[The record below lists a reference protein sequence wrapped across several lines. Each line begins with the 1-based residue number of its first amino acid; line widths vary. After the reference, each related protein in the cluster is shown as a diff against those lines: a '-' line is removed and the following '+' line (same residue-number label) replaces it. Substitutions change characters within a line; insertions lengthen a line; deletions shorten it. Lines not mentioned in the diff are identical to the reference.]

1 MKLNCDL
8 GESFGAWTMGM
19 DADVMSLID
28 MANVACGFHA
38 SDPLI
43 MAKTVRMACEHE
55 VTIGAHPAYPDLV
68 GFGRRSMACTPDE
81 LHALLIYQIGA
92 LDGLCRAQGTRVNYV
107 KPHGAL
113 YNDMMRDPVILETVL
128 KAGHDYGDVSV
139 MIAANAQRADH
150 ERLAETLGVNLL
162 FEVFA
167 DRAYDDAGNLV
178 SRSVPG
184 SVFHDSDSIV
194 AQAVSFARDH
204 GVKTQSGRWLGLQA
218 DTICIH
224 GDNAESV
231 AAATA
236 VRDALRTL

>member
-19 DADVMSLID
+19 DAEVMPLID
-28 MANVACGFHA
+28 MANIACGFHA

-43 MAKTVRMACEHE
+43 MAKTVRMAHEHQ
-55 VTIGAHPAYPDLV
+55 VQIGAHPAYPDLV
-68 GFGRRSMACTPDE
+68 GFGRRSMACSADE

-92 LDGLCRAQGTRVNYV
+92 LDGLCKSQGTRVQYV

-113 YNDMMRDPVILETVL
+113 YNDMMRDPAILKTVL
-128 KAGHDYGDVSV
+128 MAGRDYGDLSV
-139 MIAANAQRADH
+139 MIAANAKRAEH
-150 ERLAETLGVNLL
+150 EKLAASLGVSLL

-178 SRSVPG
+178 PRSVPG
-184 SVFHDSDSIV
+184 SVLHDADAIV
-194 AQAVSFARDH
+194 AQALSFARDQ
-204 GVKTQSGRWLGLQA
+204 GVKTRSGNWLDLKA

-224 GDNAESV
+224 GDNEQSV
-231 AAATA
+231 AAASA
-236 VRDALRTL
+236 VRDALRAL

>member
-19 DADVMSLID
+19 DAEVMPLID
-28 MANVACGFHA
+28 MANIACGFHA

-43 MAKTVRMACEHE
+43 MARTVSMAQAQQVE
-55 VTIGAHPAYPDLV
+55 VGAHPAYPDLV
-68 GFGRRSMACTPDE
+68 GFGRRSMACSPQE

-92 LDGLCRAQGTRVNYV
+92 LDGLCKSQGTRVRYV

-113 YNDMMRDPVILETVL
+113 YNDMMRDPAILETVL
-128 KAGHDYGDVSV
+128 KAGRDYDNLPV
-139 MIAANAQRADH
+139 MIAANANRSDH
-150 ERLAETLGVNLL
+150 EKRGAALGVRLL

-178 SRSVPG
+178 PRVEPG
-184 SVFHDSDSIV
+184 SVLHDADAIV
-194 AQAVSFARDH
+194 AQAVGFARDR
-204 GVKTQSGRWLGLQA
+204 GVRTRSGNWLGLEA

-224 GDNAESV
+224 GDNEQSV
-231 AAATA
+231 AAARA
-236 VRDALRTL
+236 VRDALGAL